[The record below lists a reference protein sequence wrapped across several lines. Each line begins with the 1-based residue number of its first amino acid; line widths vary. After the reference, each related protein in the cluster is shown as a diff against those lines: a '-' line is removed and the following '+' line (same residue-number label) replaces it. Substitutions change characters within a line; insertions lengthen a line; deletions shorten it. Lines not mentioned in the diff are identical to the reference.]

1 MGRRKVDL
9 RRGPLDMLILKTLSL
24 ESMHGIGIARRIGQI
39 TGGTLEPKPGSLF
52 PALQRLQQK
61 GLLRGEWGESE
72 NNRRAKYYQ
81 LTRAGRKQLADESEN
96 WDRLAAAVGRI
107 METAEI

>member
-61 GLLRGEWGESE
+61 GLLRAEWGESE
-72 NNRRAKYYQ
+72 NNRRAKYYH
-81 LTRAGRKQLADESEN
+81 LTAAGRRQFSVEKEN
-96 WDRLAAAVGRI
+96 WVFVVSAIRDVLEA
-107 METAEI
+107 